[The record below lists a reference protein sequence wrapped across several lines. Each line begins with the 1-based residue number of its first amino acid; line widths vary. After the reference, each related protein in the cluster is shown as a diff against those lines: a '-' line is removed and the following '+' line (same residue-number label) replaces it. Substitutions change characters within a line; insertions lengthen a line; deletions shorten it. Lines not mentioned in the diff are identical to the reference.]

1 MNGLGSGASSGRA
14 SIASRIVPADCG
26 LGRSM
31 MIPAAIRPKSKV
43 RLRNRSLHSGIV
55 PFL

>member
-1 MNGLGSGASSGRA
+1 MNDLGSGASSGRA

-31 MIPAAIRPKSKV
+31 MIPAALRPKSKV